1 MDATVLTKPQA
12 RKIILH
18 AAGLARTAQFGTGIE
33 AVYRLIDH
41 LGFVQ
46 LDTNF
51 VVERAHHHVM
61 MARIPNYETSW
72 LADLSEDCRVFE
84 YFSSDA
90 GLLPMHDFR
99 FTLPV
104 KEAFKLQRKPLT
116 KPEANLMKEILD
128 RVEREGPLMVGDF
141 ENDRVQASSGW
152 WDWRPAKVALERLYL
167 EGTLMIRRTKTFQKV
182 YVLPLNLVT
191 EETDLRVP
199 TAEEYARFVI
209 RRSLAALG
217 ICALK
222 EMLWRARRVKG
233 NEIKQELEL
242 MVQRDEVRTVV
253 VEGLKGPLYMLP
265 AQGTDIEL
273 SNDVYILS
281 PFDILNVFR
290 HRLKCFFDFDYQV
303 ECFVPAAKRK
313 YGYFSLPVLAGDTFI
328 ARMDA
333 KADRKERVLIVH
345 NLHFEPI
352 VLDEV
357 TLEKFIKCLKRFVQ
371 FNQCLDVR
379 FTRSNN
385 TGYLDLIAK
394 GF

>member
-41 LGFVQ
+41 LAFVQ

-61 MARIPNYETSW
+61 MARIPDYETRW
-72 LADLSEDCRVFE
+72 LADLSDDCRVFE

-90 GLLPMHDFR
+90 GFLPMHDFR
-99 FTLPV
+99 FTIPV

-141 ENDRVQASSGW
+141 DNDRVEASSGW

-167 EGTLMIRRTKTFQKV
+167 EGSLMIRRTKTFQKV
-182 YVLPLNLVT
+182 YDLPLNLVP

-209 RRSLAALG
+209 RRTLAALG

-233 NEIKQELEL
+233 NLIKQELEL

-253 VEGLKGPLYMLP
+253 IEGLKGPLYMLP
-265 AQGTDIEL
+265 AQGTYIEL
-273 SNDVYILS
+273 SNDVFILS
-281 PFDILNVFR
+281 PFDVLNVFR
-290 HRLKCFFDFDYQV
+290 NRLKSFFDFDYQI

-333 KADRKERVLIVH
+333 KADRKETVLIVH

-385 TGYLDLIAK
+385 KQYLDLIAK